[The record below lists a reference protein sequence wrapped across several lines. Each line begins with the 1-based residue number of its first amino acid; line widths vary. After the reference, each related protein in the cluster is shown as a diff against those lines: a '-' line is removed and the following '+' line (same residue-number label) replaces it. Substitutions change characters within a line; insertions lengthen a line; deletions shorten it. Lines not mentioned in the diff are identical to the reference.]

1 MDFGVIDLD
10 DNASA
15 FWQEV
20 RDFLDCQLTAELRD
34 HVRRSGTDYFA
45 PFHRA
50 MGARGWLF
58 PGWPRSEGGAGLDG
72 VRQHILALE
81 LSRRAAP
88 VTVADTTFIGAH
100 AVKTWGGDLLRSEI
114 LARAAAGDARICLGY
129 TEPDA
134 GSDLAAVRT
143 RAVPRSGHWVVTGSK
158 MFSTGAHECEFSFL
172 LARTNTRVSKHRG
185 LTMFLVPLEQA
196 AVTIQ
201 PIATIGG
208 ERTNLV
214 FYDDAVVDDRYRLGP
229 VDDGW
234 TVLSTPLDDEHGI
247 GPADPDR
254 LDEISG
260 QGAWHNRS
268 LQRVF
273 AAALRWARTARP
285 GGAARPIDDPA
296 VAARLAEVAMDIEVV
311 RNTPGA
317 MGRVVAAEVFI
328 RDSAALLELAGPE
341 GLLLRG
347 QDGAVQDGTAEWG
360 HRFAQGSAIYGGT
373 VEIQRNI
380 IARKVLG
387 LPRPPA

>member
-1 MDFGVIDLD
+1 MDFGAIDLD
-10 DNASA
+10 DGAAA

-20 RDFLDCQLTAELRD
+20 RHFLDRQLTRELRD

-45 PFHRA
+45 PFHQA

-58 PGWPRSEGGAGLDG
+58 PGWPRSEGGAGLDAM
-72 VRQHILALE
+72 RQHMLALE

-88 VTVADTTFIGAH
+88 VTIADTTFIGAQ
-100 AVKTWGGDLLRSEI
+100 AVRKWGSDLLRSEV
-114 LARAAAGDARICLGY
+114 LPRAASGEARICLGY

-143 RAVPRSGHWVVTGSK
+143 RALPREGVWAVTGSK

-172 LARTNTRVSKHRG
+172 LARTNTEAPKHRG
-185 LTMFLVPLEQA
+185 LTMFLVPLQQA

-201 PIATIGG
+201 PIQTVGN

-214 FYDDAVVDDRYRLGP
+214 FYDGAVVDDRYRLGP

-234 TVLSTPLDDEHGI
+234 RVLSAPLDDEHGI

-273 AAALRWARTARP
+273 AAALRWAWMTRP
-285 GGAARPIDDPA
+285 GDGTRPIDDPA
-296 VAARLAEVAMDIEVV
+296 VAARLAEVATDIEVV

-317 MGRVVAAEVFI
+317 MGRVVAAELLI
-328 RDSAALLELAGPE
+328 RDSAVLLDLMAPE
-341 GLLLRG
+341 GLLLHG
-347 QDGAVQDGTAEWG
+347 QDGAVQDGAPEWA

-380 IARKVLG
+380 IASRVLG
-387 LPRPPA
+387 LPRPLT